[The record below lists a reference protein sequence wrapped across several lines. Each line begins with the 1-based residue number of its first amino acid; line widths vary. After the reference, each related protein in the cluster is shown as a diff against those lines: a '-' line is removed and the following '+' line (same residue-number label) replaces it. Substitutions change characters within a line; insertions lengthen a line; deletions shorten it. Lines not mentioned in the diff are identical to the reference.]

1 MTLIT
6 VMIDGKIH
14 RSFNGEVEQ
23 WINERFF
30 KVVNAKPHTSN
41 TNLFSP
47 RYKVRTKQLRIFG
60 NAYSE
65 LDMSLA
71 LFCYDLEDP
80 TRRRIEYDMRNFQ
93 VEQYRSRSR
102 N

>member
-6 VMIDGKIH
+6 VMIDGKFH
-14 RSFNGEVEQ
+14 RSFDGEVER
-23 WINERFF
+23 WIDERFF
-30 KVVNAKPHTSN
+30 KVVNAKPYTPN
-41 TNLFSP
+41 TKLGSP

-65 LDMSLA
+65 LDMSLT
-71 LFCYDLEDP
+71 LFCYDMENP
-80 TRRRIEYDMRNFQ
+80 TRKRIEWDMHHYQ
-93 VEQYRSRSR
+93 IEQYRSRSR